1 MQFYFFLLFDIIF
14 FMFNSLSGT
23 ITGKFPQKLFLD
35 TNGIEWDII
44 VPDTTLD
51 DLPRLG
57 EKARV
62 FTWMQHT
69 DSAMNLFGFASAKDR
84 DLFFDLNKVEGV
96 GPKSA
101 IKIMS
106 NIQRD
111 QLISSLESGD
121 LAALEKIPGLG
132 KKTAQKM
139 LLALKGKLTL
149 EEDLPGVKVVV
160 NRSGEFSDVVSAL
173 ANMGYDKR
181 MVEECIS
188 KLVEELN
195 RELPPP
201 GEVAFK
207 DKTRDAKE
215 EILFRKAI
223 VALAQ

>member
-69 DSAMNLFGFASAKDR
+69 DSAMNLFGFASTKDR

-121 LAALEKIPGLG
+121 LVALEKIPGLG

-188 KLVEELN
+188 KLVEDLN
-195 RELPPP
+195 RELPPA

>member
-1 MQFYFFLLFDIIF
+1 
-14 FMFNSLSGT
+14 MFNSLSGT
-23 ITGKFPQKLFLD
+23 ITGKFPQRLFLD
-35 TNGIEWDII
+35 TSGIEWDII

-69 DSAMNLFGFASAKDR
+69 DSAMNLFGFASQKDR
-84 DLFFDLNKVEGV
+84 DLFFDLNKVDGV

-106 NIQRD
+106 SIHRD
-111 QLISSLESGD
+111 QLIQSLEEGN

-139 LLALKGKLTL
+139 LLTLKGKLTL
-149 EEDLPGVKVVV
+149 EDDLPGAKVVV
-160 NRSGEFSDVVSAL
+160 NRGGEFSDVVSAL

-181 MVEECIS
+181 DVEDCIS
-188 KLVEELN
+188 KLVDELN
-195 RELPPP
+195 KELPQA

-215 EILFRKAI
+215 EILFRRAI
-223 VALAQ
+223 VSLAQ

>member
-1 MQFYFFLLFDIIF
+1 MQFYFSLLFDIIF

-69 DSAMNLFGFASAKDR
+69 DSAMNLFGFASTKDR

-188 KLVEELN
+188 KLVEDLN
-195 RELPPP
+195 RELPPA

>member
-1 MQFYFFLLFDIIF
+1 
-14 FMFNSLSGT
+14 MFNSLSGT
-23 ITGKFPQKLFLD
+23 ITGKFPQKLFLE

-51 DLPRLG
+51 DLPHLG

-69 DSAMNLFGFASAKDR
+69 DSAMNLFGFASSKDR
-84 DLFFDLNKVEGV
+84 DLFFDLNKVDGV

-106 NIQRD
+106 SIQRD
-111 QLISSLESGD
+111 QLIQSLESGD

-149 EEDLPGVKVVV
+149 DEDIPGAKAVV
-160 NRSGEFSDVVSAL
+160 RSGGEYADVVSAL

-181 MVEECIS
+181 DVESCIS
-188 KLVEELN
+188 NLVEELN
-195 RELPPP
+195 KEIPQN

-215 EILFRKAI
+215 EILFRRAI

>member
-1 MQFYFFLLFDIIF
+1 
-14 FMFNSLSGT
+14 MFNSLTGT

-35 TNGIEWDII
+35 VNGIEWDII
-44 VPDTTLD
+44 VPDTSLD
-51 DLPRLG
+51 NLPKVG
-57 EKARV
+57 ENARV

-69 DSAMNLFGFASAKDR
+69 DSAMNLFGFASSKDR

-101 IKIMS
+101 VKIMS
-106 NIQRD
+106 SIQRD
-111 QLISSLESGD
+111 QLISSLENGD

-149 EEDLPGVKVVV
+149 DEDLPGTKVVIK
-160 NRSGEFSDVVSAL
+160 NTGEYGDVISAL
-173 ANMGYDKR
+173 ANMGYDR
-181 MVEECIS
+181 RDVEACIARLS
-188 KLVEELN
+188 EELN
-195 RELPPP
+195 SELPQN

-207 DKTRDAKE
+207 NKTRDAKE
-215 EILFRKAI
+215 EILFRRAI

>member
-188 KLVEELN
+188 KLVEDLN
-195 RELPPP
+195 RELPPA

>member
-1 MQFYFFLLFDIIF
+1 
-14 FMFNSLSGT
+14 MFNSLSGV

-35 TNGIEWDII
+35 VNGIEWDII

-51 DLPRLG
+51 DLPKLG

-62 FTWMQHT
+62 FTWLQHT
-69 DSAMNLFGFASAKDR
+69 DSAMNLFGFASSKDR
-84 DLFFDLNKVEGV
+84 DLFFDLNKVDGV

-101 IKIMS
+101 VKIMS
-106 NIQRD
+106 SIQRD
-111 QLISSLESGD
+111 QLISSLENGD

-139 LLALKGKLTL
+139 LLTLKGKLTL
-149 EEDLPGVKVVV
+149 DDELPGAKIVV
-160 NRSGEFSDVVSAL
+160 NRGGEYADVVAAL

-181 MVEECIS
+181 DVETCIS
-188 KLVEELN
+188 SLVEELN
-195 RELPPP
+195 KELAPA
-201 GEVAFK
+201 GEVPFK
-207 DKTRDAKE
+207 NKTRDAKE

>member
-1 MQFYFFLLFDIIF
+1 
-14 FMFNSLSGT
+14 MFNSLSGT

-188 KLVEELN
+188 KLVEDLN
-195 RELPPP
+195 RELPPA

>member
-1 MQFYFFLLFDIIF
+1 
-14 FMFNSLSGT
+14 MFNSISGT
-23 ITGKFPQKLFLD
+23 ITGKFPQKLFLEN
-35 TNGIEWDII
+35 NGIEWDII
-44 VPDTTLD
+44 VPDTSLD
-51 DLPRLG
+51 DLPNLG

-62 FTWMQHT
+62 YTWMQHT
-69 DSAMNLFGFASAKDR
+69 DSAMNLFGFASTKDR

-111 QLISSLESGD
+111 QLVNSLESGD

-139 LLALKGKLTL
+139 LLTLKGKLTL
-149 EEDLPGVKVVV
+149 EEDIPGVKVLV
-160 NRSGEFSDVVSAL
+160 NRGGEYADVVSAL

-181 MVEECIS
+181 DVESCIS

-195 RELPPP
+195 VELPQG

-207 DKTRDAKE
+207 NKTRDAKE
-215 EILFRKAI
+215 EILFRRAI

>member
-1 MQFYFFLLFDIIF
+1 
-14 FMFNSLSGT
+14 MFNSLSGT

-139 LLALKGKLTL
+139 LLALNGKLTL

-188 KLVEELN
+188 KLVEDLN
-195 RELPPP
+195 SELPPA

>member
-1 MQFYFFLLFDIIF
+1 
-14 FMFNSLSGT
+14 MFNSLTGV
-23 ITGKFPQKLFLD
+23 ITGKYPQKLFLD

-51 DLPRLG
+51 ELPKLG

-69 DSAMNLFGFASAKDR
+69 DSAMNLFGFASSKDR

-101 IKIMS
+101 VKIMS

-111 QLISSLESGD
+111 QLIQSLESGD

-149 EEDLPGVKVVV
+149 DEEIPGAKVIV
-160 NRSGEFSDVVSAL
+160 NRGGEYADVVSAL

-181 MVEECIS
+181 EVESCIS
-188 KLVEELN
+188 SLVDELN
-195 RELPPP
+195 KDDD
-201 GEVAFK
+201 FK
-207 DKTRDAKE
+207 GKTRDAKE

>member
-69 DSAMNLFGFASAKDR
+69 DSAMNLFGFASTKDR

-188 KLVEELN
+188 KLVEDLN
-195 RELPPP
+195 RELPPA

>member
-1 MQFYFFLLFDIIF
+1 
-14 FMFNSLSGT
+14 MFNSLSGT

-51 DLPRLG
+51 DLPKLG

-69 DSAMNLFGFASAKDR
+69 DSAMNLFGFASTKDR

-111 QLISSLESGD
+111 QLVQSLESGD
-121 LAALEKIPGLG
+121 LAALEKIPG

-139 LLALKGKLTL
+139 LLTLKGKLTL

-160 NRSGEFSDVVSAL
+160 NRGGEYADLISAL

-181 MVEECIS
+181 EVESCIS
-188 KLVEELN
+188 KLVEELGN
-195 RELPPP
+195 EKTA
-201 GEVAFK
+201 GEVPFK
-207 DKTRDAKE
+207 DKSREAKE
-215 EILFRKAI
+215 EILFRRAI

>member
-1 MQFYFFLLFDIIF
+1 
-14 FMFNSLSGT
+14 MFNSISGT
-23 ITGKFPQKLFLD
+23 ITGKFPQKLFLEN
-35 TNGIEWDII
+35 NGIEWDII
-44 VPDTTLD
+44 VPDTSLD
-51 DLPRLG
+51 DLPNLG

-62 FTWMQHT
+62 YTWMQHT
-69 DSAMNLFGFASAKDR
+69 DSAMNLFGFASTKDR

-111 QLISSLESGD
+111 QLINSLESGD

-139 LLALKGKLTL
+139 LLTLKGKLTL
-149 EEDLPGVKVVV
+149 EEDIPGVKVLV
-160 NRSGEFSDVVSAL
+160 NRGGEYADVVSAL

-181 MVEECIS
+181 DVESCIS

-195 RELPPP
+195 GELPQG

-215 EILFRKAI
+215 EILFRRAI

>member
-1 MQFYFFLLFDIIF
+1 
-14 FMFNSLSGT
+14 MFNSLSGT

-69 DSAMNLFGFASAKDR
+69 DSAMNLFGFASTKDR

-188 KLVEELN
+188 KLV
-195 RELPPP
+195 
-201 GEVAFK
+201 
-207 DKTRDAKE
+207 
-215 EILFRKAI
+215 
-223 VALAQ
+223 

>member
-1 MQFYFFLLFDIIF
+1 
-14 FMFNSLSGT
+14 MFNSLSGT

-57 EKARV
+57 EKTRV

-173 ANMGYDKR
+173 ANMGYEKR

-195 RELPPP
+195 RELPQT

>member
-1 MQFYFFLLFDIIF
+1 
-14 FMFNSLSGT
+14 MFNSLSGT

-35 TNGIEWDII
+35 VNGVEWDII

-51 DLPRLG
+51 DLPKLG

-62 FTWMQHT
+62 FTWLQHT
-69 DSAMNLFGFASAKDR
+69 DSAMALFGFASSKDR
-84 DLFFDLNKVEGV
+84 DLFFDLNKVDGV

-106 NIQRD
+106 QIQRD
-111 QLISSLESGD
+111 QLI
-121 LAALEKIPGLG
+121 
-132 KKTAQKM
+132 TAQKM
-139 LLALKGKLTL
+139 LLTLKGKLTL
-149 EEDLPGVKVVV
+149 DEDMPGAKVVV
-160 NRSGEFSDVVSAL
+160 NRGGEYADVVSAL
-173 ANMGYDKR
+173 ANMGYEKR

-188 KLVEELN
+188 RLVEELN
-195 RELPPP
+195 NETAQN

-215 EILFRKAI
+215 EILFRRSI